1 MEDHPLNTF
10 DPRKSGVFLGRGERT
25 GEIRGFPGSLPA
37 RVVWSGEAPEG
48 FVGHGWLGVCRVRSM
63 TPKPLRAW
71 EAVRGRSAI
80 SPGTGHPGNGQQK
93 EARGESLSGRGN
105 PFTGG
110 RLTLDRM
117 GEPEEGDLSDV
128 AYGLFEIL
136 LSRAIREQGRSLFG
150 LVEGGSDFREDFAS
164 IFARFATEYPA
175 LGEALTARFGSID
188 AIYRKLT
195 EGEGVIPTKTTL
207 IYWIVQDAPDARSG
221 EMDDEKAGKWL
232 IFLPDDRV
240 DGIWRRVRDTTAA
253 GELGISAR
261 VSTAKPN
268 PESRDERKVIYVYT
282 RDWADEADVMR
293 VRERLREM
301 GVIERIG
308 YKRNI
313 ETFAGEYSEKGKKV
327 TYYSA

>member
-1 MEDHPLNTF
+1 MDEEEP
-10 DPRKSGVFLGRGERT
+10 V
-25 GEIRGFPGSLPA
+25 
-37 RVVWSGEAPEG
+37 EG
-48 FVGHGWLGVCRVRSM
+48 M
-63 TPKPLRAW
+63 
-71 EAVRGRSAI
+71 
-80 SPGTGHPGNGQQK
+80 
-93 EARGESLSGRGN
+93 
-105 PFTGG
+105 
-110 RLTLDRM
+110 
-117 GEPEEGDLSDV
+117 EPEEDEDLSDV

-136 LSRAIREQGRSLFG
+136 LNRVLGEQGRSLFG
-150 LVEGGSDFREDFAS
+150 LVEAGTDFREDFTA
-164 IFARFATEYPA
+164 ILDRFGSDYPA
-175 LGEALTARFGSID
+175 LAEALAARFGSAD
-188 AIYRKLT
+188 DLYRMLL

-207 IYWIVQDAPDARSG
+207 IYWIVQDAPEAVSG
-221 EMDDEKAGKWL
+221 ERDDEKEGKWL
-232 IFLPDDRV
+232 IFLTDDRV
-240 DGIWRRVRDTTAA
+240 DELWRKVRNATAA

-313 ETFAGEYSEKGKKV
+313 ETFRGEYSEKGKKV